1 MERTFCLNVNMMK
14 KLLYSIIFIG
24 VLFLIWIKSD
34 IPLSLNFPIILLMT
48 VPFWIYY
55 RIHKHKKYRNCHTG
69 REIVVNLFFLY
80 LLTVLYVTL
89 NPFHFFPP
97 GNKGNINLIP
107 YVQILYQYKYKP
119 PIFWMLYTLGN
130 ILLFVPFGFLFPALY
145 KKRFKMAITFIVAT
159 LSSLTIELTQY
170 FFTIDRA
177 ADIDDFILNI
187 FGSIIGYFI
196 YFFSKIIIN
205 KGKTIIIY
213 FSN

>member
-1 MERTFCLNVNMMK
+1 MK
-14 KLLYSIIFIG
+14 KLLYIIIFFGLI
-24 VLFLIWIKSD
+24 FLIWIKID

-55 RIHKHKKYRNCHTG
+55 RMHRYRRYRYSRVG
-69 REIVVNLFFLY
+69 REILVNLFFLY

-97 GNKGNINLIP
+97 GNKGNINLTP

-130 ILLFVPFGFLFPALY
+130 ILLFVPFGCLFPGLY
-145 KKRFKMAITFIVAT
+145 KKRFKMIITIIAAA

-187 FGSIIGYFI
+187 LGSIIGYFL
-196 YFFSKIIIN
+196 YFLVKMIIT
-205 KGKTIIIY
+205 KSKTIIIY